1 MLPKLVTEIPG
12 PKSLLLA
19 KDLKRYES
27 QNVTYTS
34 DDWPVFW
41 QKAEGV
47 NVWDEDGNIYL
58 DMTAAFGVAGLGHGW
73 AAESMREQSQE
84 MIHGMGDVHPT
95 SLKVDVC
102 RMLSEMTFE
111 RWGQGVAKTIL
122 SNSGSEAVESAL
134 KTAYMASGK
143 PAVVCFENS
152 YHGLG
157 YGALL
162 GSGLEKFRAP
172 FVTQLAPLRKVLPY
186 PSDEASLDV
195 FKDQLGKLGAS
206 DIGAL
211 IVEPIMGRGGKVVP
225 PDGFLAILRSW
236 CDEHD
241 VILIFDEIFTGFNR
255 TGKLFACD
263 WQGVIPDLLCVAKA
277 MSGGYPISACIG
289 KAAIMDKWP
298 VSEGEAL
305 HTSTFLG
312 NPVGCA
318 MAVKSLAEHAKAET
332 SARVNRCGARLMEL
346 LRGVKSPLVHEI
358 RGRGLMLG
366 MELRH
371 SDGRPAGDI
380 AGQVLGSMMQVGVF
394 MLADGPDGNVLAFTP
409 PFNLTDEELVFVVE
423 KLQHVLTNHE

>member
-19 KDLKRYES
+19 KDLNRYES

-111 RWGQGVAKTIL
+111 KWGWGVAKTIL

-152 YHGLG
+152 YC
-157 YGALL
+157 LL
-162 GSGLEKFRAP
+162 YTS
-172 FVTQLAPLRKVLPY
+172 
-186 PSDEASLDV
+186 PSPRD
-195 FKDQLGKLGAS
+195 
-206 DIGAL
+206 
-211 IVEPIMGRGGKVVP
+211 RG
-225 PDGFLAILRSW
+225 
-236 CDEHD
+236 
-241 VILIFDEIFTGFNR
+241 
-255 TGKLFACD
+255 
-263 WQGVIPDLLCVAKA
+263 
-277 MSGGYPISACIG
+277 
-289 KAAIMDKWP
+289 
-298 VSEGEAL
+298 
-305 HTSTFLG
+305 
-312 NPVGCA
+312 
-318 MAVKSLAEHAKAET
+318 
-332 SARVNRCGARLMEL
+332 
-346 LRGVKSPLVHEI
+346 
-358 RGRGLMLG
+358 
-366 MELRH
+366 
-371 SDGRPAGDI
+371 
-380 AGQVLGSMMQVGVF
+380 
-394 MLADGPDGNVLAFTP
+394 
-409 PFNLTDEELVFVVE
+409 
-423 KLQHVLTNHE
+423 